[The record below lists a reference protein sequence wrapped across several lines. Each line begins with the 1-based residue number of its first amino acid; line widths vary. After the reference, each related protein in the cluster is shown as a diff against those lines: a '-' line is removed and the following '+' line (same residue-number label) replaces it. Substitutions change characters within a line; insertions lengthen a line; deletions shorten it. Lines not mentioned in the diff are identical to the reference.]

1 MSKVLYREYR
11 PRSLDDVKGQDHIVN
26 ALKNALKNDAVAHA
40 YLFTGSHG
48 VGKTSVARIL
58 AHLIN
63 DLEYTGENEHL
74 DIIEIDAASNRRIDE
89 IRELRE
95 KAFVAPTSA
104 KYKVY
109 IIDEVHMLT
118 REAFNALLKTLE
130 EPPEHA
136 IFILATT
143 EAHKV
148 PSTIISRTQRFSF
161 KPQETDSL
169 ESRLKHIAD
178 NEKIKIDPKALTLL
192 ARHSNRSFR
201 DAISL
206 LDQVK
211 NIKDGGDITDDD
223 VSQVIGVPSTEL
235 LDSLTAS
242 LDKHDSTLLFTTT
255 EELRNQGISASVV
268 AQELLRELRG
278 KLKSNSNQSSTYVT
292 VMKTLLETMN
302 HSTFDIIEVALLQA
316 MQGEKNEGVPAPKQ
330 NTEIQPE
337 PIKAQPESHSKQE
350 AKPSPEPKSKP
361 VVEEKKP
368 EKQAE
373 PEAKPA
379 SNNKSTN
386 GNVTWD
392 DVLLALKG
400 HHNTLYGVLK
410 MSQATLQDDS
420 VDITFRFAF
429 HEKQFLQSK
438 HTSVLKN
445 ILKEKSGKD
454 FSITTNVN
462 STQQAANIPSPQPSQ
477 PQSQP
482 QSGKK
487 ETEIANV
494 SNIFSGAELLE

>member
-130 EPPEHA
+130 EPPEHS

-178 NEKIKIDPKALTLL
+178 KEKITIDPKALTLL
-192 ARHSNRSFR
+192 ARHSNSSFR

-211 NIKDGGDITDDD
+211 NIKDGGEITEDD

-242 LDKHDSTLLFTTT
+242 LDKNDSTLLFTTT

-278 KLKSNSNQSSTYVT
+278 KLKTNSNQSSTYVT

-302 HSTFDIIEVALLQA
+302 HSTFDIIEVAMLQA
-316 MQGEKNEGVPAPKQ
+316 MQGEKNDGVPAPKKT
-330 NTEIQPE
+330 TEIQPE
-337 PIKAQPESHSKQE
+337 PVKVQPESHSKQE
-350 AKPSPEPKSKP
+350 VAPEPEPESKAT
-361 VVEEKKP
+361 EENEP

-373 PEAKPA
+373 SVARPV
-379 SNNKSTN
+379 SSNKSTN
-386 GNVTWD
+386 GIVTWD

-410 MSQATLQDDS
+410 MSQATLRDDS

-445 ILKEKSGKD
+445 ILKERSGKD

-462 STQQAANIPSPQPSQ
+462 SAQQTPSTPSPQPSQ